1 MISQPKEINTFK
13 NNSQPNSNDKK
24 KLEDTKPNS
33 FISNDSTNEIINQ
46 NKKKKKYI
54 FENNNKSYSII
65 LILFEDKIKI
75 IVNPLTYGIDEY
87 YYEKDFS
94 QEELK
99 NNNKVFKLC
108 NDIEESFDYFNDLF
122 QDKQN
127 QLLVNESDD
136 FFKIEKK
143 LQLSLPL
150 KIEVTKKYKD
160 NKINFNQN
168 NSINN
173 NNIKNDN
180 KINIDINNDIKN
192 ISPILNKNNNEINER
207 MNLLEQENSQ
217 LYELIKK
224 KYLQNEERINK
235 LSENLSIVDNVVNS
249 FNVKEIKE
257 DKKQIGDLLH
267 KKRTNISDLSDISF
281 NSNSNDNE
289 IITKK
294 NKSLEKEKFLKIF
307 SDNNL
312 NSDDSKEKFFMK
324 ILKKK
329 KLKEENNL
337 SEKNKN
343 NNNNNINKN
352 DNEKINDINNIK
364 NINYKKDG
372 DENET
377 YLYGDQDSSDEI
389 KDDIDFFSNNSPSIT
404 AVGMK
409 HNNNNEYL
417 SFRLNNDKSKIL
429 NDNKFPNG
437 PSLFYKNSNNNKNSL
452 SNNYNNCII
461 NMQNIHIKDQNEKN
475 LKYNNINGK
484 IKNDIG
490 SDWTINNSYNM
501 IGSLIENDNNFR
513 KNDEKTIYKIM
524 HENSVKSCNIQKS
537 YDCKDKN
544 QYSNNIFSI
553 DSKIISNYV
562 ELDFIID
569 YLKNEFNKEISN
581 SIRIY
586 RATEDGDKADD
597 FHRLCDGNTNII
609 VLIKTKDGK
618 KFGGYTSIGFN
629 NYNQSYLDDT
639 AFIFSIDKREIYP
652 NIKGKNAI
660 ESYYNL
666 GPTFSGDSIKIYDNF
681 LKKGGITSKI
691 GTNYQTNEDF
701 QINDGKKIFAVDEIE
716 VLEFLEMKIDNNI

>member
-1 MISQPKEINTFK
+1 MISHPKEINTIK
-13 NNSQPNSNDKK
+13 NNSQPTSNDKN
-24 KLEDTKPNS
+24 KLEEIRRGS
-33 FISNDSTNEIINQ
+33 FISNGSTNDIINQ
-46 NKKKKKYI
+46 NQKKKKYI

-108 NDIEESFDYFNDLF
+108 NDISESFDYFNDLF
-122 QDKQN
+122 QDKHN
-127 QLLVNESDD
+127 QLLINESDD

-150 KIEVTKKYKD
+150 KIEVTKKYKN
-160 NKINFNQN
+160 NKININQN
-168 NSINN
+168 NNN
-173 NNIKNDN
+173 NKNDN
-180 KINIDINNDIKN
+180 KIDININNDIKN
-192 ISPILNKNNNEINER
+192 ISPILNKNNNEINDR
-207 MNLLEQENSQ
+207 IDLLENENSQ
-217 LYELIKK
+217 LLEFIKK
-224 KYLQNEERINK
+224 KYVQNEERINK
-235 LSENLSIVDNVVNS
+235 LSENLIVVDNVVNNLNS
-249 FNVKEIKE
+249 KIMQE
-257 DKKQIGDLLH
+257 DKMKNGDLLK
-267 KKRTNISDLSDISF
+267 KKRTNVSDLSDMSF

-289 IITKK
+289 IIIKK
-294 NKSLEKEKFLKIF
+294 NKNLDKEKFLKIF
-307 SDNNL
+307 SDNNI
-312 NSDDSKEKFFMK
+312 NSDNSNEKFFMK

-329 KLKEENNL
+329 KMEKENNH
-337 SEKNKN
+337 SDKNK
-343 NNNNNINKN
+343 NNNINKN
-352 DNEKINDINNIK
+352 DNEKINDINNI
-364 NINYKKDG
+364 NSVNKKD
-372 DENET
+372 DDQNET

-404 AVGMK
+404 AVGLK
-409 HNNNNEYL
+409 SNNNDYL

-429 NDNKFPNG
+429 SDSKFSNG
-437 PSLFYKNSNNNKNSL
+437 PSLFYKSNNSNNKNSL
-452 SNNYNNCII
+452 ANNYNNCII
-461 NMQNIHIKDQNEKN
+461 NMQNIHIKDQNEIN
-475 LKYNNINGK
+475 LKYNNIYGK
-484 IKNDIG
+484 IKNDNG
-490 SDWTINNSYNM
+490 SDWILNNSYNM
-501 IGSLIENDNNFR
+501 IGSLIENNANIR
-513 KNDEKTIYKIM
+513 KNKENKIYKIIL
-524 HENSVKSCNIQKS
+524 ENSVKSCDIKRS
-537 YDCKDKN
+537 YDYKDKN
-544 QYSNNIFSI
+544 QYSNNIFTI

-597 FHRLCDGNTNII
+597 FHRLCDGNTNVI

-691 GTNYQTNEDF
+691 GTNYQTNKDY
-701 QINDGKKIFAVDEIE
+701 QINDGKKMFAVDEIE
-716 VLEFLEMKIDNNI
+716 VLEFLELKIDNNI

>member
-1 MISQPKEINTFK
+1 MISHNKEINSLK
-13 NNSQPNSNDKK
+13 NNSQPTSNDKK
-24 KLEDTKPNS
+24 KLEETKANS
-33 FISNDSTNEIINQ
+33 LISSYSTNDIINQ
-46 NKKKKKYI
+46 KQKKKKYI
-54 FENNNKSYSII
+54 FENNNKFYSII

-122 QDKQN
+122 EDKQN
-127 QLLVNESDD
+127 QLLINECDD
-136 FFKIEKK
+136 FFRIEKK

-150 KIEVTKKYKD
+150 KIEITKKYKN
-160 NKINFNQN
+160 NKGNINQN
-168 NSINN
+168 NNDINININN
-173 NNIKNDN
+173 NKSDN
-180 KINIDINNDIKN
+180 KKNIYINNDIKN
-192 ISPILNKNNNEINER
+192 CSPILNKNNNEIKDR
-207 MNLLEQENSQ
+207 MDLLEHENTQ
-217 LYELIKK
+217 FLEVIKK
-224 KYLQNEERINK
+224 NYVQNEERINK
-235 LSENLSIVDNVVNS
+235 LSENLIIVDNVVN
-249 FNVKEIKE
+249 NLNEKERQG
-257 DKKQIGDLLH
+257 DKNQIEDLLK
-267 KKRTNISDLSDISF
+267 KKRTNVSDLSDISF

-289 IITKK
+289 VILKK
-294 NKSLEKEKFLKIF
+294 NKNLEKEKFLKIF
-307 SDNNL
+307 SDNSM
-312 NSDDSKEKFFMK
+312 NSGDSKEKFFMK

-329 KLKEENNL
+329 KLEEGNH
-337 SEKNKN
+337 STKNKN
-343 NNNNNINKN
+343 NKI
-352 DNEKINDINNIK
+352 DNEKINDINNI
-364 NINYKKDG
+364 NLINGINDKKDG

-389 KDDIDFFSNNSPSIT
+389 KDDIDFFSNNSPSVT
-404 AVGMK
+404 AVGLK
-409 HNNNNEYL
+409 SSNNDYL
-417 SFRLNNDKSKIL
+417 SFRLNNDKSKI
-429 NDNKFPNG
+429 NGDNKSSNG
-437 PSLFYKNSNNNKNSL
+437 PSLFYKSNNNNNNSL
-452 SNNYNNCII
+452 ANNYKNCIT
-461 NMQNIHIKDQNEKN
+461 NMQNIQIKDKNEIN
-475 LKYNNINGK
+475 LKYNNIYSK
-484 IKNDIG
+484 IKNDN
-490 SDWTINNSYNM
+490 WTVNNSYNM
-501 IGSLIENDNNFR
+501 IGSLIENDTNIM
-513 KNDEKTIYKIM
+513 KNKEKRLYKIM
-524 HENSVKSCNIQKS
+524 QENSVKSCDIKRS
-537 YDCKDKN
+537 YDNKDKN

-553 DSKIISNYV
+553 DSKIISNYI

-597 FHRLCDGNTNII
+597 FHRSCDGNTNVI

-629 NYNQSYLDDT
+629 NYNKSYLDDT

-691 GTNYQTNEDF
+691 GTNYQTIEDF
-701 QINDGKKIFAVDEIE
+701 QINDGKKMFAVDEIE